1 MTCVQVEAEFL
12 GWFFFGHKRLTY
24 TQVGTVCIV
33 LHCKNFDEPETKLL
47 FCLFLYYPH
56 CKIAIPDIF
65 KYACNNLRF
74 CIFGYDKQDSNSNLH
89 AEHLEGK
96 RWCHSANKIWINGIL
111 AHRHSQTEIK
121 VTLSWFFI
129 DTCVSNGIILYLT
142 NKDEQR
148 DGHFTLYKNSL
159 VSAISFDYYNL
170 FMSLIKSSIK
180 FETELNWISL
190 W

>member
-12 GWFFFGHKRLTY
+12 GRFFFGHKRLTY

-47 FCLFLYYPH
+47 FCLFFYYPR

-65 KYACNNLRF
+65 KYVCNNLRS

-96 RWCHSANKIWINGIL
+96 R
-111 AHRHSQTEIK
+111 
-121 VTLSWFFI
+121 
-129 DTCVSNGIILYLT
+129 
-142 NKDEQR
+142 
-148 DGHFTLYKNSL
+148 
-159 VSAISFDYYNL
+159 
-170 FMSLIKSSIK
+170 
-180 FETELNWISL
+180 
-190 W
+190 